1 MIKAVFA
8 SGKKGEFGK
17 GCTMPWP
24 RNSRDMKNFRSITH
38 NTITVMGKKTAD
50 SMPLPLPYRIPIIV
64 SSTPSTE
71 WITISHKTHDILE
84 HLRLALNKGLEAEFS
99 IIGGTS
105 LLTVEN
111 LKRCDEIYYTEFKGG
126 FPEADV
132 YLDESVLSWL
142 AEQEKE
148 VLDDCEDFTLY
159 KVTNETV

>member
-24 RNSRDMKNFRSITH
+24 RNSRDMANFKKLTH
-38 NTITVMGKKTAD
+38 NTFTVMGKSTAN
-50 SMPLPLPYRIPIIV
+50 SIPLPLPYRVPILV
-64 SSTPSTE
+64 SSNPSNE
-71 WITISHKTHDILE
+71 WITIDYTKHDVLE
-84 HLRLALNKGLEAEFS
+84 YLKLAIEQGIDATYS

-111 LKRCDEIYYTEFKGG
+111 LKRCNEVYYTEFKGE
-126 FPEADV
+126 FLDADV
-132 YLDESVLSWL
+132 YLDKSVLSWL

>member
-17 GCTMPWP
+17 GNTMPWP
-24 RNSRDMKNFRSITH
+24 RNSRDMKNFKSLTH
-38 NTITVMGKKTAD
+38 NTFTVMGKSTAN
-50 SMPLPLPYRIPIIV
+50 SIPLPLPYRVPIIV
-64 SSTPSTE
+64 SSTPSE
-71 WITISHKTHDILE
+71 KWMTIDYTKYDVLE
-84 HLRLALNKGLEAEFS
+84 FLKVAAEQVEGTYS

-111 LKRCDEIYYTEFKGG
+111 LERCNEIFYTEFNGE

-132 YLDESVLSWL
+132 YLDKSVLAWL
-142 AEQEKE
+142 NKQDKE
-148 VLDDCEDFTLY
+148 VIDKCDEFTLY